1 MEAGTGRT
9 AAPWTG
15 CVSCRTMST
24 ELALVEDEDVVEEA
38 GKGVALIDA
47 KARQRMAWELRHLRR
62 MKWDDVARETGYASG
77 KVAMDAAKKF
87 NERTELEP
95 VEEYRSMQ
103 IDKAEDMLR
112 ALERDVQRGDTRAI
126 DTSLRVMQY
135 LDHHVGIGEQQSQRL
150 DVEHKITI
158 TTTMSE
164 DDYVKA
170 MAQAAP
176 ALEKGPSSDAPIPD
190 GMVANPYVQD
200 AIIEAEVIEG

>member
-1 MEAGTGRT
+1 
-9 AAPWTG
+9 
-15 CVSCRTMST
+15 MST